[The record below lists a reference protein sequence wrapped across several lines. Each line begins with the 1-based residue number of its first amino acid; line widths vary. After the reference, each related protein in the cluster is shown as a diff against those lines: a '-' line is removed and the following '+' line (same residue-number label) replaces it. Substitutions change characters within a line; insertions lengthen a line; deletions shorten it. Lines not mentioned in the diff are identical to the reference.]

1 MLRLRKGDIILYQ
14 KALWRVVLVNA
25 ARAVIEPLEKSTK
38 RLQRP
43 NGEDVEFEARGR
55 QVSISVA
62 SDVPI
67 VGRDVE

>member
-1 MLRLRKGDIILYQ
+1 MLRLRKGDIIRFQ
-14 KALWRVVLVNA
+14 GALWRVVMVNA
-25 ARAVIEPLEKSTK
+25 SRALIEPLEKTAK

-55 QVSISVA
+55 QVSISSA

-67 VGRDVE
+67 VGRDV